1 VTDPTETWRAT
12 FAIDG
17 RSTSAQLRETQ
28 TNFDDTLAD
37 LLATQKALAASQA
50 NLTRAEAETREW
62 RRTAERHLR
71 SLGDSANALASA
83 RYENRVMSA
92 ELASALGRLNE
103 QRSWQVARQDT
114 GFTCS
119 SCSGPIVRGQAFQ
132 PLADA
137 KGFFAHCSCPDKE
150 A

>member
-1 VTDPTETWRAT
+1 MTDPTETWRAT

-17 RSTSAQLRETQ
+17 QSASAQLRETQ

-71 SLGDSANALASA
+71 GLGDSANALASA

-103 QRSWQVARQDT
+103 MT
-114 GFTCS
+114 TE
-119 SCSGPIVRGQAFQ
+119 
-132 PLADA
+132 
-137 KGFFAHCSCPDKE
+137 KE
-150 A
+150 N